1 MAGEQKICSNEALKM
16 ACLLNLSLHLHF
28 SQYLLENKKPIAPT
42 TQQDKTQIPYVF
54 LKPNPAYFTTLI
66 PPKLSE
72 TFYSP
77 STLIFPDYA
86 HAYLPFLFM
95 PFFGLSFH
103 SVRMMNL

>member
-1 MAGEQKICSNEALKM
+1 MSSKSFTPSSLQSVSFGKQKNNGS
-16 ACLLNLSLHLHF
+16 HH
-28 SQYLLENKKPIAPT
+28 P
-42 TQQDKTQIPYVF
+42 QDKTQIPYNVF

-66 PPKLSE
+66 PQKLSE
-72 TFYSP
+72 AFYSP
-77 STLIFPDYA
+77 STLILPDYA